1 VSSSPAPVTVVDFL
15 GVATSY
21 LQSHGSPSARLDAAL
36 LLGKAVDL
44 RRLQLYLE
52 HDRPLT
58 PHEVSVFRELLRRR
72 GAGEPVAYILGSWEF
87 RGIELAVDARVLVPR
102 PETESLVELALG
114 FLPQRGRF
122 LDVGTGSGAIA
133 LAVAR
138 ERREAVVVATDVS
151 ADALAV
157 ARQNAARAGLEIE
170 FVETDLLDGLT
181 GRYHVIAA
189 NLPYVADDDP
199 RLESGVREFE
209 PHLALFGGA
218 DGLDVLRRLIAAA
231 RPRIVSG
238 GWLAL
243 EVGEGQAPAVA
254 TLATDGGYSEVVVE
268 RDLAGIERFVLAR
281 C

>member
-1 VSSSPAPVTVVDFL
+1 VTETPAPITVVDYL
-15 GVATSY
+15 AVASGY
-21 LQSHGSPSARLDAAL
+21 LESHGSTTPRLDAEL
-36 LLGKAVDL
+36 LLGKAIGL

-58 PHEVSVFRELLRRR
+58 PYEVSLFRELIRRR

-87 RGIELAVDARVLVPR
+87 RGLELTVDQRVLVPR

-138 ERREAVVVATDVS
+138 ERSEAVVVASDISS
-151 ADALAV
+151 AALEV
-157 ARQNAARAGLEIE
+157 ARGNAERTRLRIE
-170 FVETDLLDGLT
+170 FVEADLLEGLT

-189 NLPYVADDDP
+189 NLPYVADEDP
-199 RLESGVREFE
+199 RLEPAVRAFE
-209 PHLALFGGA
+209 PHIALFGGP
-218 DGLDVLRRLIAAA
+218 DGLDLVRRLIATAK
-231 RPRIVSG
+231 PRLVSG

-243 EVGEGQAPAVA
+243 ELGEGQAPAVA
-254 TLATDGGYSEVVVE
+254 TLASDGYSEIVVE

>member
-1 VSSSPAPVTVVDFL
+1 VSQAPAPVTVVDFL

-21 LQSHGSPSARLDAAL
+21 LQSHGSPTARLDAEL
-36 LLGKAVDL
+36 LLGKAVGL

-58 PHEVSVFRELLRRR
+58 PYEVSVFRELLRRR

-87 RGIELAVDARVLVPR
+87 RGIELAVDRRVLVPR

-138 ERREAVVVATDVS
+138 ERREAMVVATDIS
-151 ADALAV
+151 SEALEV
-157 ARQNAARAGLEIE
+157 ARENIARAGLEIE
-170 FVETDLLDGLT
+170 VVETDLLDGLT

-199 RLESGVREFE
+199 RLEPGVRDFE
-209 PHLALFGGA
+209 PHVALFAGA
-218 DGLDVLRRLIAAA
+218 DGLDVVRRLIATA
-231 RPRIVSG
+231 RPRLVSG

-243 EVGEGQAPAVA
+243 EVGEGQAPVVA
-254 TLATDGGYSEVVVE
+254 TLAGDGGYSEVVVE